1 MSLILPDSTLMHLFW
16 FVTRIEH
23 TRMAIVDSL
32 YAVTYAATDRSSFVI
47 FVLLKFLKK
56 GSDTAPLRS
65 DLANLSSAPAA
76 VSANVSSPS
85 TIACTC
91 TDESVSSLEATYLCT
106 TCSSRLAMTVSMH
119 AAMPAAA
126 SAHFKR

>member
-16 FVTRIEH
+16 LVTRIEH

-32 YAVTYAATDRSSFVI
+32 YAVTHAATDRSSFVI

-56 GSDTAPLRS
+56 GSNTAPLRS

-76 VSANVSSPS
+76 ASANVSLPS

-91 TDESVSSLEATYLCT
+91 TDESVNT
-106 TCSSRLAMTVSMH
+106 
-119 AAMPAAA
+119 AA
-126 SAHFKR
+126 SKRRTCAQPALPDWQ